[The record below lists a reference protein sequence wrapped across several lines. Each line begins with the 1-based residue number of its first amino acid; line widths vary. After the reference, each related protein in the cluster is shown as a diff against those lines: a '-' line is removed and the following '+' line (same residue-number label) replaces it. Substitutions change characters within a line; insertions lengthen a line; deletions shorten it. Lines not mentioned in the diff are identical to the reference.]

1 LTLRA
6 GPPLVLSGVPSALT
20 EPNDAATDRVW
31 VSLKK
36 VGALMPQIGNGR
48 ALAGGEFV
56 LMYSTTGAG
65 GSFVDLG
72 PSVPL
77 DTIRYPAVGDP
88 TAPAA
93 GAVSPDRVCLSWGVR
108 GGDGTAASVAEITN
122 IYVVATSATPPAA
135 PEPPADGEPP
145 TGPPF
150 GNLLLDLN
158 VASLTGFVQD
168 DLVEDWA
175 DDATADGA
183 QSAFNAPGSPIP
195 LQQLPLFYQEDA
207 FGAGFDAVRI
217 TGADTGLVFPNPW
230 EDSWTYYLV
239 VRLVDS
245 DDSGILLNTTG
256 DAGSNFVIAAQSGG
270 TFSAGV
276 NRSAFD
282 NNVLTT
288 SSGYFDGNAHILRFV
303 WRRAPGHWWLYVDGT
318 LVLDNAVVSTAL
330 QNLVDYVILGGRIG
344 GTAQLEAYLGR
355 VLQYDTPHIGS
366 TGDPVEAVLRTQ
378 FGL

>member
-1 LTLRA
+1 
-6 GPPLVLSGVPSALT
+6 
-20 EPNDAATDRVW
+20 
-31 VSLKK
+31 
-36 VGALMPQIGNGR
+36 
-48 ALAGGEFV
+48 
-56 LMYSTTGAG
+56 
-65 GSFVDLG
+65 VDLG

-135 PEPPADGEPP
+135 PEPPDDGEPP

-183 QSAFNAPGSPIP
+183 QSAFNAPGSPYPYITFP
-195 LQQLPLFYQEDA
+195 PFYQEDA
-207 FGAGFDAVRI
+207 FGAGMDGVNINA
-217 TGADTGLVFPNPW
+217 ADVGLIYPNPW
-230 EDSWTYYLV
+230 IDSWTYYV
-239 VRLVDS
+239 VIKLLTP
-245 DDSGILLNTTG
+245 DDQGIVIHGNG
-256 DAGSNFVIAAQSGG
+256 GAASNFQILANAGG
-270 TFSAGV
+270 TLTAGV
-276 NRSAFD
+276 NQSVFD
-282 NNVLTT
+282 DNSRTT
-288 SSGYFDGNAHILRFV
+288 TQTYLDGQPHIFRLV
-303 WRRAPGHWWLYVDGT
+303 WRRLPGHWWLYVDGV
-318 LVLDNAVVSTAL
+318 LVLDNTVVATTF
-330 QNLVDYVILGGRIG
+330 QNLIAYCKIG
-344 GTAQLEAYLGR
+344 GHVGYPNATHAYYGR
-355 VLQYDTPHIGS
+355 VLQYDAPHIGS
-366 TGDPVEAVLRTQ
+366 IGDPVEAALRTQ